1 MTDTLR
7 LIEQERVIGII
18 RTKTTA
24 EALGAADAMAAG
36 GLRLIEITCTVPDY
50 VKVIARIKT
59 HEGVVAGAG
68 TVTDMERAKAVVEAG
83 VGFVVAPNVDE
94 EVIAYAKEAGCVVM
108 PGAATP
114 TEILRAWRLG
124 ADVVKVFPIN
134 ALGSSSFLELIKG
147 PLPEV
152 RVMPTGEVELEQI
165 GAYLRAG
172 AFCVGVG
179 EAIVNGQ
186 ALDEGDYERIA
197 DRTRAA
203 LARARS
209 V

>member
-1 MTDTLR
+1 MNKTLK

-18 RTKTTA
+18 RTETTA
-24 EALGAADAMAAG
+24 QALGVADAMAAG
-36 GLRLIEITCTVPDY
+36 GLKLIEITCTVPDY
-50 VKVIARIKT
+50 VRVIARIKE
-59 HEGVVAGAG
+59 HDGVVAGAG

-94 EVIAYAKEAGCVVM
+94 AVIAYAKEAGCVVI

-124 ADVVKVFPIN
+124 ADVVKVFPSN
-134 ALGSSSFLELIKG
+134 ALGGSSFLGLIKG

-152 RVMPTGEVELEQI
+152 RLMPSGEVELEQI
-165 GAYLRAG
+165 DEYLRAG
-172 AFCVGVG
+172 AFCVGLG
-179 EAIVNGQ
+179 EAIVNGR
-186 ALDEGDYERIA
+186 ALDDGDYERIA

-203 LARARS
+203 LVRARS

>member
-1 MTDTLR
+1 MNETLR

-18 RTKTTA
+18 RTPTTA
-24 EALGAADAMAAG
+24 QAIGVADAMAAG
-36 GLRLIEITCTVPDY
+36 GLKLIEITCTVPDY
-50 VKVIARIKT
+50 VGVIAQIKK
-59 HEGVVAGAG
+59 HDGVVAGAG

-114 TEILRAWRLG
+114 TEIVRAWRLG
-124 ADVVKVFPIN
+124 ADAVKVFPIN
-134 ALGSSSFLELIKG
+134 ALGGPSFLGLIKG
-147 PLPEV
+147 PLPEM
-152 RVMPTGEVELEQI
+152 RLMPTGEVELEQI
-165 GAYLRAG
+165 AEYLHAG

-179 EAIVNGQ
+179 EAIAETR
-186 ALDEGDYERIA
+186 ALEDGGYERIA

-203 LARARS
+203 LIRARS